1 MNPGLHSE
9 LPLLAPMLYVPAN
22 RPDLPELIAGTR
34 NLGVCCLAICL
45 EDSVRP
51 DDRPAAAETL
61 CRVLQST
68 STLPRPVFVRPA
80 SATALEW
87 LLEQDGIERIAGFI
101 HPKATVDTIHHWLE
115 LTRNLFTILPIL
127 ESAEAIDPWGR
138 RDLAQACAAHR
149 SLIPCA
155 RIGANDLFSL
165 LGGLRRPKGR
175 TIYETPVGTVIDG
188 LIEAF
193 SSQGVRLCGPVFDRL
208 EDPETFE
215 AEIEADIERGLFAK
229 TSLNP
234 RQVEQIWRCYEPKQE
249 EVEEAVRI
257 LQPESPAVFGL
268 NGAMLEPACHSEWAK
283 RLLERR
289 RIYFQDDLLS
299 LLSLIHIS
307 EPTRP
312 Y

>member
-1 MNPGLHSE
+1 MNPRLHSE
-9 LPLLAPMLYVPAN
+9 LALLAPMLYVPAN
-22 RPDLPELIAGTR
+22 RRDLPEVIAGSR

-51 DDRPAAAETL
+51 DDRPAAAEAL
-61 CRVLQST
+61 CRALQST
-68 STLPRPVFVRPA
+68 PSLPRPVFARPA
-80 SATALEW
+80 SAAALEW
-87 LLEQDGIERIAGFI
+87 LLEQDGVERLAGFI
-101 HPKATVDTIHHWLE
+101 LPKATVNMIHLWLD

-127 ESAEAIDPWGR
+127 ESREAIDPWGR

-193 SSQGVRLCGPVFDRL
+193 SAQDVRLCGPVFDRL
-208 EDPETFE
+208 DDLTTFE
-215 AEIEADIERGLFAK
+215 SEINADIERGLFAK

-234 RQVEQIWRCYEPKQE
+234 RQVDQVWRCYEPKKE
-249 EVEEAVRI
+249 EIEEAERI
-257 LQPESPAVFGL
+257 LQSDSPAVFGL
-268 NGAMLEPACHSEWAK
+268 NGAMLEPACHSAWAS
-283 RLLERR
+283 RLMERN
-289 RIYFQDDLLS
+289 RIYSDVSFTLLGRES
-299 LLSLIHIS
+299 FDK
-307 EPTRP
+307 
-312 Y
+312 

>member
-1 MNPGLHSE
+1 MNPRLLSE

-22 RPDLPELIAGTR
+22 RLDLPEVIGGLR
-34 NLGVCCLAICL
+34 NLGVCCLAICM

-51 DDRPAAAETL
+51 DGRAAAAEAF
-61 CRVLQST
+61 CRALRSAPV
-68 STLPRPVFVRPA
+68 LPRPVFARPA

-87 LLEQDGIERIAGFI
+87 LLEQDGIERLAGFI
-101 HPKATVDTIHHWLE
+101 LPKATVDTIHLWLE

-155 RIGANDLFSL
+155 RIGANDLLSL
-165 LGGLRRPKGR
+165 LGGLRRPIGK

-193 SSQGVRLCGPVFDRL
+193 SCQGVRLCGPVFDRL
-208 EDPETFE
+208 DDLTTFE
-215 AEIEADIERGLFAK
+215 LEIEADIERGLFAK

-234 RQVEQIWRCYEPKQE
+234 RQVEQVWKCYEPKKE
-249 EVEEAVRI
+249 EIEEAVRI

-283 RLLERR
+283 RLLERN
-289 RIYFQDDLLS
+289 RIYFHDELLP
-299 LLSLIHIS
+299 L
-307 EPTRP
+307 TRVNRT
-312 Y
+312 